1 GQPAGQPDQRG
12 IYTLRPDGTGLAQLV
27 QQRGPETEPAWQ
39 PYARVA
45 VTLTADPQQV
55 APGGS
60 TTLTATVTNAGPA
73 PAGDTALT
81 LDVPAG
87 LSVSTVPAGCSATGG
102 RVVCRLGT
110 LPVDGTRTVSVVA
123 VGAEPATA
131 VVAATA
137 TTPTPD
143 DVAADD
149 SATVT
154 VFVVLPNSPVG
165 ADLVVSVSPS
175 ANPAFVGATNEV
187 VTIAVTNRGPEAA
200 PDVALTTTYPS
211 FVAPT
216 GTPPCVPGG
225 PPCPLGAL
233 AVGETRTLTT
243 SLAVLKVGSGV
254 ITAGVRAMAA
264 DPDTSNNDVSLPLTV
279 LQPTFRLLPPIG
291 EPGFVTLAY
300 GQDFPA
306 GRDVTVAWDPGVT
319 AVPGPFRVAADG
331 TIRIPVL
338 LVRRDELGTRVLVI
352 SSDAGDFGPVQR
364 DMLVVQRSTS
374 VNRPPPLRPEPILG
388 RD

>member
-1 GQPAGQPDQRG
+1 
-12 IYTLRPDGTGLAQLV
+12 
-27 QQRGPETEPAWQ
+27 
-39 PYARVA
+39 
-45 VTLTADPQQV
+45 
-55 APGGS
+55 
-60 TTLTATVTNAGPA
+60 
-73 PAGDTALT
+73 
-81 LDVPAG
+81 
-87 LSVSTVPAGCSATGG
+87 
-102 RVVCRLGT
+102 
-110 LPVDGTRTVSVVA
+110 
-123 VGAEPATA
+123 
-131 VVAATA
+131 
-137 TTPTPD
+137 
-143 DVAADD
+143 
-149 SATVT
+149 
-154 VFVVLPNSPVG
+154 
-165 ADLVVSVSPS
+165 
-175 ANPAFVGATNEV
+175 VGATNEV